1 MSTDARGASIAF
13 EYDDSMLRTTIA
25 AHCATGGYMPALK
38 NLDDLFV
45 HTLRRVLDAERRLTS
60 SLPKMAKAAEAP
72 ELKQAFESHLTQ
84 TKTHVER
91 LEQIFSMF
99 DQRPNADTD
108 DALKGIVKA
117 GEDAI
122 KLDAANV
129 VRDAALIAAAQE
141 AEHYEIAAYG
151 TLRTWADVLRR
162 PDAVQL
168 LERTLEEEKQTDQTL
183 TSVAGSLNFQ
193 AATTA

>member
-1 MSTDARGASIAF
+1 
-13 EYDDSMLRTTIA
+13 
-25 AHCATGGYMPALK
+25 MPALK

-60 SLPKMAKAAEAP
+60 ALPKMAKAAEAP
-72 ELKQAFESHLTQ
+72 ELKQAFESHLKE
-84 TKTHVER
+84 TKMHVER
-91 LEQIFSMF
+91 LERLFAMF
-99 DQRPNADTD
+99 DQPPNADTD

-122 KLDAANV
+122 KLDAATS

-151 TLRTWADVLRR
+151 TLRTWAQVLAKS
-162 PDAVQL
+162 DAVQL
-168 LERTLEEEKQTDQTL
+168 LERTLDEEKRADQTL
-183 TSVAGSLNFQ
+183 TAVAGGLNFQ
-193 AATTA
+193 AAATA